1 MPMKFEGR
9 TTNEAETEET
19 SLSPAE
25 AEAEIARIQAGKRG
39 RRSRRSSMEH
49 EVVEQHISIT
59 TDNLNK
65 IREYVLGQIDPSA
78 LNEVSRDTLLTQ
90 IESVVAEAADDEKIE
105 MNSVEQRLVA
115 ATIID
120 DMVGNGPLEELLADE
135 NVTEIMV
142 NGPNKIYVEEGG
154 KTHLSKVRF
163 RDEGHLQTVAKRIA
177 RAVGRVLDEQRPYVD
192 ARLMDGSRVNIVTTP
207 VALDGTSISIRKFP
221 KETLTLSD
229 LQRFGALSAE
239 MSTFVRCIAASR
251 CNVLVSGGTS
261 SGKTTLL
268 NTLGEFIR
276 PTERVITIEDSAEL
290 KIDVGNLVR
299 LETKPGTAEAG
310 STPVTQRDL
319 VANSLRMRPDRII
332 LGEVRREEAFDLL
345 QAMSTGHDGSM
356 GTLHSNNPRDTTSRL
371 ENMIL
376 MGGVDLPTKVIRS
389 QIVSAVDF
397 IIHAARGADGK
408 RRVTNITE
416 ITGLEGDTI
425 ALQDVFFYQRTD
437 SKRFNS
443 GEYVANRVNLRC
455 APKLKEYGHYDDAM
469 NAILSSPPPEEA
481 P

>member
-1 MPMKFEGR
+1 MRFTGR
-9 TTNEAETEET
+9 EDTDIDQAALTV
-19 SLSPAE
+19 AE
-25 AEAEIARIQAGKRG
+25 AEDEAHRILSGKR
-39 RRSRRSSMEH
+39 RKVR
-49 EVVEQHISIT
+49 
-59 TDNLNK
+59 TDPDL
-65 IREYVLGQIDPSA
+65 PSA
-78 LNEVSRDTLLTQ
+78 PDLKLDPKDLARLREHVMTRIDASVLNEIERGLLLSQ
-90 IESVVAEAADDEKIE
+90 VENMVAQAADEHRLE
-105 MNSVEQRLVA
+105 LNREEQRYAA

-120 DMVGNGPLEELLADE
+120 DMVGLGPLEELLEDE

-142 NGPNKIYVEEGG
+142 NGPQRIYVEEAGR
-154 KTHLSKVRF
+154 TFLSRVKF
-163 RDEGHLQTVAKRIA
+163 RDEHHLQTVAKRIA

-192 ARLMDGSRVNIVTTP
+192 ARLEDGSRVNIVLP
-207 VALDGTSISIRKFP
+207 PIALDGTSISIRKFP
-221 KETLTLSD
+221 KDTLRLSD

-239 MSTFVRCIAASR
+239 MATFIRCLAASR

-276 PTERVITIEDSAEL
+276 PTERVVTIEDSAEL
-290 KIDVGNLVR
+290 KIKVGNLVR
-299 LETKPGTAEAG
+299 LETKPATSEAG
-310 STPVTQRDL
+310 SRAVTQRDL

-356 GTLHSNNPRDTTSRL
+356 GTLHSNSPRDTTSRL

-389 QIVSAVDF
+389 QIVSAVDI

-408 RRVTNITE
+408 RRVVNITE

-425 ALQDVFFYQRTD
+425 ALQDVFFFQRAD
-437 SKRFNS
+437 GKRFNA
-443 GEYVANRVNLRC
+443 GEFVANPVNLRC
-455 APKLKEYGHYDDAM
+455 APKLKEYNHFEDAM
-469 NAILSSPPPEEA
+469 NAILSSPRPA
-481 P
+481 DD

>member
-1 MPMKFEGR
+1 MKFSGR
-9 TTNEAETEET
+9 ISKEDAADAP
-19 SLSPAE
+19 LSPEE
-25 AEAEIARIQAGKRG
+25 AKQEIVKIQAGKKRN
-39 RRSRRSSMEH
+39 RPPRKDEVQPDFVSVEPEDLNRIRDFVLSR
-49 EVVEQHISIT
+49 
-59 TDNLNK
+59 
-65 IREYVLGQIDPSA
+65 IDASVI
-78 LNEVSRDTLLTQ
+78 NDVSRDLLLNQ
-90 IESVVAEAADDEKIE
+90 IEGLVAEAADLERIKV
-105 MNSVEQRLVA
+105 NGAEQRLA
-115 ATIID
+115 ASTIID

-135 NVTEIMV
+135 NVSEIMV
-142 NGPNKIYVEEGG
+142 NGPRKIYIEQAG
-154 KTHLSKVRF
+154 KTFLSSVVF
-163 RDEGHLQTVAKRIA
+163 RDEDHLQTVAKRIA
-177 RAVGRVLDEQRPYVD
+177 RQVGRTLDEQRPYVD
-192 ARLMDGSRVNIVTTP
+192 ARLLDGSRVNIVIP
-207 VALDGTSISIRKFP
+207 PIALDGTSISIRKFP
-221 KETLTLSD
+221 KDTLKLGD
-229 LQRFGALSAE
+229 LQRFGALSSE
-239 MSTFVRCIAASR
+239 MSTFIRCIAASR

-276 PTERVITIEDSAEL
+276 PTERIVTIEDSAEL
-290 KIDVGNLVR
+290 KIDVGNIVR

-310 STPVTQRDL
+310 SKPVTQRDL

-376 MGGVDLPTKVIRS
+376 MGGVELPTKVIRS

-416 ITGLEGDTI
+416 ITGLEGDMI
-425 ALQDVFFYQRTD
+425 ALQDVFFYQR
-437 SKRFNS
+437 SEGKRFNA

-455 APKLKEYGHYDDAM
+455 SEKLKEYGHYDDAV
-469 NAILSSPPPEEA
+469 NAILSSPPPEETT
-481 P
+481 

>member
-1 MPMKFEGR
+1 MKFSGR
-9 TTNEAETEET
+9 SAQQTADEKTLTPEEAKEE
-19 SLSPAE
+19 
-25 AEAEIARIQAGKRG
+25 IVKIQTGQK
-39 RRSRRSSMEH
+39 RSRPRRDEIKP
-49 EVVEQHISIT
+49 EFVTVEASV
-59 TDNLNK
+59 LNQV
-65 IREYVLGQIDPSA
+65 REFVLGRIDASVIG
-78 LNEVSRDTLLTQ
+78 EVSRSLLLSQ
-90 IESVVAEAADDEKIE
+90 IETLVAEAADLESLE
-105 MNSVEQRLVA
+105 MNGAEQRLAA

-120 DMVGNGPLEELLADE
+120 DMVGNGPLEEVLADE
-135 NVTEIMV
+135 SVTEIMV
-142 NGPNKIYVEEGG
+142 NGPKKVYVEQAGR
-154 KTHLSKVRF
+154 TFLSGVQF
-163 RDEGHLQTVAKRIA
+163 RDEDHLQTVAKRIA
-177 RAVGRVLDEQRPYVD
+177 RQVGRTLDEQRPYVD
-192 ARLMDGSRVNIVTTP
+192 ARLLDGSRVNIVIP
-207 VALDGTSISIRKFP
+207 PIALDGTSISIRKFP
-221 KETLTLSD
+221 KDTLRLGD
-229 LQRFGALSAE
+229 LQRFGALSSE
-239 MSTFVRCIAASR
+239 MATFIRCIAASR

-299 LETKPGTAEAG
+299 METKPGTAESG
-310 STPVTQRDL
+310 SKPVTQRDL

-356 GTLHSNNPRDTTSRL
+356 GTLHSNNPRETTTRL

-376 MGGVDLPTKVIRS
+376 MGGVELPTKVIRS

-416 ITGLEGDTI
+416 VTGLEGDTI
-425 ALQDVFFYQRTD
+425 ALQDVFFYQR
-437 SKRFNS
+437 SEGKRFNA

-455 APKLKEYGHYDDAM
+455 SEKLKEYGHYEEAV
-469 NAILSSPPPEEA
+469 NAILSSPPPAETS
-481 P
+481 

>member
-1 MPMKFEGR
+1 MKFAGR
-9 TTNEAETEET
+9 PQAETEEKKE
-19 SLSPAE
+19 LSPEE
-25 AEAEIARIQAGKRG
+25 AKQEIARIQAGE
-39 RRSRRSSMEH
+39 RRERARKQIEIAQDPII
-49 EVVEQHISIT
+49 EAAV
-59 TDNLNK
+59 LNR
-65 IREYVLGQIDPSA
+65 IRESVLSRIDASVIG
-78 LNEVSRDTLLTQ
+78 EVSRALLLTQ
-90 IESVVAEAADDEKIE
+90 IEALVEDAADRERIE
-105 MNSVEQRLVA
+105 MNGTEQRLVA

-135 NVTEIMV
+135 SVTEIMV
-142 NGPNKIYVEEGG
+142 NGPNKIYIEQAGR
-154 KTHLSKVRF
+154 TFLSRVRF
-163 RDEGHLQTVAKRIA
+163 RDEQHLLTVAKRIA
-177 RAVGRVLDEQRPYVD
+177 RQVGRALDEQRPYVD
-192 ARLMDGSRVNIVTTP
+192 ARLLDGSRVNIVIPP
-207 VALDGTSISIRKFP
+207 VSLDGTTISIRKFP
-221 KETLTLSD
+221 KDTLRLSD

-239 MSTFVRCIAASR
+239 MSTFIRCIAASR

-276 PTERVITIEDSAEL
+276 PTERVVTIEDSAEL

-310 STPVTQRDL
+310 SQAVTQRDL

-376 MGGVDLPTKVIRS
+376 MGGVELPTKVIRS

-408 RRVTNITE
+408 RRVTHITE

-425 ALQDVFFYQRTD
+425 SLQDVFFYQR
-437 SKRFNS
+437 SEGKRFNA

-455 APKLKEYGHYDDAM
+455 ASKLKEYGHYDDAI
-469 NAILSSPPPEEA
+469 NAILSSPA
-481 P
+481 PQESA

>member
-1 MPMKFEGR
+1 MKFTGR
-9 TTNEAETEET
+9 VEKEDQGEKKPLTPEEAQEE
-19 SLSPAE
+19 
-25 AEAEIARIQAGKRG
+25 IIRIQTGKRKK
-39 RRSRRSSMEH
+39 RKADE
-49 EVVEQHISIT
+49 EKDQDSIRV
-59 TDNLNK
+59 DGVILNR
-65 IREYVLGQIDPSA
+65 IREFVMSRIDASVL
-78 LNEVSRDTLLTQ
+78 LEVARDIMLTQ
-90 IESVVAEAADDEKIE
+90 IEGLVAEAADSERIE
-105 MNSVEQRLVA
+105 LNGAEQRLVA
-115 ATIID
+115 STIVD

-135 NVTEIMV
+135 SVTEIMV
-142 NGPNKIYVEEGG
+142 NGPQKIYIEQAGRTFLSSVKFRTED
-154 KTHLSKVRF
+154 HL
-163 RDEGHLQTVAKRIA
+163 LTVAKRIA
-177 RAVGRVLDEQRPYVD
+177 RVVGRTLDEQRPYVD
-192 ARLMDGSRVNIVTTP
+192 ARLLDGSRVNIVIPP
-207 VALDGTSISIRKFP
+207 VALDGTTISIRKFP
-221 KETLTLSD
+221 KDTLQLHD
-229 LQRFGALSAE
+229 LQRFGALSSE
-239 MSTFVRCIAASR
+239 MSTFIRCIAASR

-310 STPVTQRDL
+310 SQPVTQRDL

-376 MGGVDLPTKVIRS
+376 MGGVELPTKVIRS

-408 RRVTNITE
+408 RRVTHITE
-416 ITGLEGDTI
+416 ITGLEGDMI
-425 ALQDVFFYQRTD
+425 ALQDVFFFQK
-437 SKRFNS
+437 SEGKRFNA

-455 APKLKEYGHYDDAM
+455 AEKLKEYGHYDDAM
-469 NAILSSPPPEEA
+469 NAILSSPAPEETA
-481 P
+481 

>member
-1 MPMKFEGR
+1 MQFTGR
-9 TTNEAETEET
+9 KSSEEVATKDMTAEEAQ
-19 SLSPAE
+19 
-25 AEAEIARIQAGKRG
+25 AEIARIQAGKAERKKEKTPEQKG
-39 RRSRRSSMEH
+39 LS
-49 EVVEQHISIT
+49 VET
-59 TDNLNK
+59 ETLNK
-65 IREYVLGQIDPSA
+65 VREFVLAQIDPSVIGQVPRA
-78 LNEVSRDTLLTQ
+78 QLISQ
-90 IESVVAEAADDEKIE
+90 IESLVSQAADRDRLEL
-105 MNSVEQRLVA
+105 NAAEQNLVA
-115 ATIID
+115 TTIID
-120 DMVGNGPLEELLADE
+120 DMVGNGPLEDLLADE
-135 NVTEIMV
+135 EVTEIMV
-142 NGPNKIYVEEGG
+142 NGPRKVYIEQSG
-154 KTHLSKVRF
+154 KTFLSRVTF
-163 RDEGHLQTVAKRIA
+163 RDEAHLLTVAKRIA
-177 RAVGRVLDEQRPYVD
+177 RQVGRTLDEQRPYVD
-192 ARLMDGSRVNIVTTP
+192 ARLLDGSRVNVVIPP
-207 VALDGTSISIRKFP
+207 VSLDGTTISIRKFP
-221 KETLTLSD
+221 KDTLQLAD

-239 MSTFVRCIAASR
+239 MATFIRCIAASR

-299 LETKPGTAEAG
+299 LETKPGTAESG
-310 STPVTQRDL
+310 SKSVTQRDL

-376 MGGVDLPTKVIRS
+376 MGGVELPTKVIRS

-416 ITGLEGDTI
+416 ITGLEGETI
-425 ALQDVFFYQRTD
+425 ALQDVFFYQRGQG
-437 SKRFNS
+437 KRFNA
-443 GEYVANRVNLRC
+443 GEYVANRVHLRS
-455 APKLKEYGHYDDAM
+455 AEKLKEYGHYDDAV
-469 NAILSSPPPEEA
+469 NAILSSPAPEELA
-481 P
+481 

>member
-1 MPMKFEGR
+1 MKFVGR
-9 TTNEAETEET
+9 IQKDDNDNKDP
-19 SLSPAE
+19 LSPEEAKSEIVKIQTGKKRRSKGSDKAE
-25 AEAEIARIQAGKRG
+25 RSDTFMVSGDVLNQVREFVMARIDA
-39 RRSRRSSMEH
+39 S
-49 EVVEQHISIT
+49 
-59 TDNLNK
+59 
-65 IREYVLGQIDPSA
+65 VLGD
-78 LNEVSRDTLLTQ
+78 VSRPMMLAQ
-90 IESVVAEAADDEKIE
+90 IETLVAEAADAERIE
-105 MNSVEQRLVA
+105 MNGVEQ
-115 ATIID
+115 ATITATIVD
-120 DMVGNGPLEELLADE
+120 DMVGNGPLEELLADDD
-135 NVTEIMV
+135 VTEIMV
-142 NGPNKIYVEEGG
+142 NG
-154 KTHLSKVRF
+154 HLSIYIEKAGSTFLSDVKF
-163 RDEGHLQTVAKRIA
+163 RSEEHLLTVAKRIT
-177 RAVGRVLDEQRPYVD
+177 RTVGRTLDEQSPYVD
-192 ARLMDGSRVNIVTTP
+192 ARLLDGSRVNIVIP
-207 VALDGTSISIRKFP
+207 PISLDGTTISIRKFP
-221 KETLTLSD
+221 EETLRLGD

-239 MSTFVRCIAASR
+239 MATFIRCVAASR

-261 SGKTTLL
+261 SGKTTIL

-290 KIDVGNLVR
+290 KISVGNLVR

-310 STPVTQRDL
+310 SKAVTQRDL

-376 MGGVDLPTKVIRS
+376 MGGVELPTKVIRS

-425 ALQDVFFYQRTD
+425 SLQDVFFFQRSSGKT
-437 SKRFNS
+437 FNS

-455 APKLKEYGHYDDAM
+455 ADKLKEYGHYDDAM
-469 NAILSSPPPEEA
+469 NAILSSPTPEETS
-481 P
+481 

>member
-1 MPMKFEGR
+1 MKFHGR
-9 TTNEAETEET
+9 IPQEDLPGDNPLSAED
-19 SLSPAE
+19 AE
-25 AEAEIARIQAGKRG
+25 KEIAKIQTGQRTRKSRKRQA
-39 RRSRRSSMEH
+39 E
-49 EVVEQHISIT
+49 EEIIQQQIT
-59 TDNLNK
+59 INPEDLNK
-65 IREYVLGQIDPSA
+65 IREYVLGQIDASA
-78 LNEVSRDTLLTQ
+78 IYEVGRELLLSQ
-90 IESVVAEAADDEKIE
+90 IEGVVAEAADGERIE
-105 MNSVEQRLVA
+105 MNGAEQRLVA
-115 ATIID
+115 STIID

-135 NVTEIMV
+135 SVTEIMV
-142 NGPNKIYVEEGG
+142 NGPHKIYVEESG
-154 KTHLSKVRF
+154 KTYLSKVKF
-163 RDEGHLQTVAKRIA
+163 RDEAHLLTVAKRIA
-177 RAVGRVLDEQRPYVD
+177 RAVGRMLDEQRPYVD
-192 ARLMDGSRVNIVTTP
+192 ARLMDGSRVNIVTYP
-207 VALDGTSISIRKFP
+207 VSLDGTTISIRKFP
-221 KETLTLSD
+221 KETLTLAD

-239 MSTFVRCIAASR
+239 MSTFIRCIAASR

-310 STPVTQRDL
+310 SKPVTQRDL

-376 MGGVDLPTKVIRS
+376 MGGVELPTKVIRS

-397 IIHAARGADGK
+397 IVHAARGADGK

-416 ITGLEGDTI
+416 VTGLEGETI
-425 ALQDVFFYQRTD
+425 ALQDVFFYQRGD
-437 SKRFNS
+437 GKRFNA
-443 GEYVANRVNLRC
+443 GDYVANRVNLRISD
-455 APKLKEYGHYDDAM
+455 KLKEYGHYDDAM
-469 NAILSSPPPEEA
+469 NAILSSPPPEESA
-481 P
+481 

>member
-1 MPMKFEGR
+1 MKFTGR
-9 TTNEAETEET
+9 TDKEDREQRELTPEEARAEIIKIQTGQKRKKKRDEQHPKAITVET
-19 SLSPAE
+19 S
-25 AEAEIARIQAGKRG
+25 I
-39 RRSRRSSMEH
+39 
-49 EVVEQHISIT
+49 
-59 TDNLNK
+59 LNR
-65 IREYVLGQIDPSA
+65 IREYVLARIDASV
-78 LNEVSRDTLLTQ
+78 LGEIERDLLMSQ
-90 IESVVAEAADDEKIE
+90 IESLVNDAGEAEKIE
-105 MNSVEQRLVA
+105 MNGAEQRLVA
-115 ATIID
+115 STIID
-120 DMVGNGPLEELLADE
+120 DMVGNGPLEELLSDE
-135 NVTEIMV
+135 SVTEIMV
-142 NGPNKIYVEEGG
+142 NGPDKIYIEQAG
-154 KTHLSKVRF
+154 KTFLSPVKF
-163 RDEGHLQTVAKRIA
+163 RDENHLQTVAKRIA
-177 RAVGRVLDEQRPYVD
+177 RQVGRTLDEQRPYVD
-192 ARLMDGSRVNIVTTP
+192 ARLLDGSRVNIVIP
-207 VALDGTSISIRKFP
+207 PISLDGTSISIRKFP
-221 KETLTLSD
+221 KDTLQLGD

-239 MSTFVRCIAASR
+239 MATFIRCIAASR

-276 PTERVITIEDSAEL
+276 PTERVVTIEDSAEL

-299 LETKPGTAEAG
+299 LETKPGTAESG

-376 MGGVDLPTKVIRS
+376 MGGVELPTKVIRS

-425 ALQDVFFYQRTD
+425 ALQDVFFYQR
-437 SKRFNS
+437 SEGNAFNA
-443 GEYVANRVNLRC
+443 GEYVANRVNLR
-455 APKLKEYGHYDDAM
+455 AAAKLKEYGHYDDAV
-469 NAILSSPPPEEA
+469 NAILSSNA
-481 P
+481 PQEKA

>member
-1 MPMKFEGR
+1 MKFTGR
-9 TTNEAETEET
+9 IEKEDQGEKKPLTPEEAQEE
-19 SLSPAE
+19 
-25 AEAEIARIQAGKRG
+25 IIRIQTGKRKK
-39 RRSRRSSMEH
+39 RKADE
-49 EVVEQHISIT
+49 EKDQDSIQV
-59 TDNLNK
+59 DGVILNR
-65 IREYVLGQIDPSA
+65 IREFVMSRIDASVLQ
-78 LNEVSRDTLLTQ
+78 EVARDIMLTQ
-90 IESVVAEAADDEKIE
+90 IEGLVAEAADSERIE
-105 MNSVEQRLVA
+105 LNGAEQRLVA
-115 ATIID
+115 STIVD

-135 NVTEIMV
+135 SVTEIMV
-142 NGPNKIYVEEGG
+142 NGPQKIYIEQAGRTFLSSVKFRTED
-154 KTHLSKVRF
+154 HL
-163 RDEGHLQTVAKRIA
+163 LTVAKRIA
-177 RAVGRVLDEQRPYVD
+177 RVVGRTLDEQRPYVD
-192 ARLMDGSRVNIVTTP
+192 ARLLDGSRVNIVIPP
-207 VALDGTSISIRKFP
+207 VALDGTTISIRKFP
-221 KETLTLSD
+221 KDTLQLHD
-229 LQRFGALSAE
+229 LQRFGALSSE
-239 MSTFVRCIAASR
+239 MSTFIRCIAASR

-310 STPVTQRDL
+310 SQPVTQRDL

-376 MGGVDLPTKVIRS
+376 MGGVELPTKVIRS

-408 RRVTNITE
+408 RRVTHITE
-416 ITGLEGDTI
+416 ITGLEGDMI
-425 ALQDVFFYQRTD
+425 ALQDVFFFQK
-437 SKRFNS
+437 SEGKRFNA

-455 APKLKEYGHYDDAM
+455 AEKLKEYGHYDDAM
-469 NAILSSPPPEEA
+469 NAILSSPAPEETA
-481 P
+481 

>member
-1 MPMKFEGR
+1 MKFTGR
-9 TTNEAETEET
+9 TISDNPGSDTPLTPDEAK
-19 SLSPAE
+19 
-25 AEAEIARIQAGKRG
+25 AEIIRIQAGERRKKKKEIEAG
-39 RRSRRSSMEH
+39 RDAFLRDGT
-49 EVVEQHISIT
+49 V
-59 TDNLNK
+59 LNR
-65 IREYVLGQIDPSA
+65 IREFVMGRIDASVLG
-78 LNEVSRDTLLTQ
+78 EVSRDMMLGQ
-90 IESVVAEAADDEKIE
+90 IEGLVAEAADVERIE
-105 MNSVEQRLVA
+105 MNGAEQSLIA
-115 ATIID
+115 ATIVD

-135 NVTEIMV
+135 SVTEIMV
-142 NGPNKIYVEEGG
+142 NGPKSIYVEQGG
-154 KTHLSKVRF
+154 RTFLSDVRF
-163 RDEGHLQTVAKRIA
+163 RTEDHLLTVAKRIA
-177 RAVGRVLDEQRPYVD
+177 RIVGRTLDEQRPYVD
-192 ARLMDGSRVNIVTTP
+192 ARLLDGSRVNIVIPP
-207 VALDGTSISIRKFP
+207 VALDGTIISIRKFP
-221 KETLTLSD
+221 KDTLRLSD

-239 MSTFVRCIAASR
+239 MATFIRCIAASR

-310 STPVTQRDL
+310 SKSVTQRDL

-376 MGGVDLPTKVIRS
+376 MGGVELPTKVIRS

-416 ITGLEGDTI
+416 ITGLEGDMI
-425 ALQDVFFYQRTD
+425 SLQDVFFFERSQGA
-437 SKRFNS
+437 RFNA
-443 GEYVANRVNLRC
+443 GEFVANRVNLRC
-455 APKLKEYGHYDDAM
+455 SEKLKEYGHYEDAV
-469 NAILSSPPPEEA
+469 NAILSSPA
-481 P
+481 PRESS

>member
-1 MPMKFEGR
+1 MKFAGR
-9 TTNEAETEET
+9 PQTDTEEKKE
-19 SLSPAE
+19 LSPEE
-25 AEAEIARIQAGKRG
+25 AKQEIARIQAGE
-39 RRSRRSSMEH
+39 RRERARKQVEIAQDPII
-49 EVVEQHISIT
+49 EAVV
-59 TDNLNK
+59 LNR
-65 IREYVLGQIDPSA
+65 IRESVLSRIDASVIG
-78 LNEVSRDTLLTQ
+78 EVSRAMLLTQ
-90 IESVVAEAADDEKIE
+90 IEALVAEAADRERIE
-105 MNSVEQRLVA
+105 MNGTEQRLVA

-135 NVTEIMV
+135 SVTEIMV
-142 NGPNKIYVEEGG
+142 NGPNKIYIEQAGR
-154 KTHLSKVRF
+154 TFLSKVRF
-163 RDEGHLQTVAKRIA
+163 RDEQHLLTVAKRIA
-177 RAVGRVLDEQRPYVD
+177 RQVGRALDEQRPYVD
-192 ARLMDGSRVNIVTTP
+192 ARLLDGSRVNIVIPP
-207 VALDGTSISIRKFP
+207 VSLDGTTISIRKFP
-221 KETLTLSD
+221 KDTLKLSD

-239 MSTFVRCIAASR
+239 MSTFIRCIAASR

-276 PTERVITIEDSAEL
+276 PTERVVTIEDSAEL

-310 STPVTQRDL
+310 SQPVTQRDL

-376 MGGVDLPTKVIRS
+376 MGGVELPTKVIRS

-408 RRVTNITE
+408 RRVTHITE

-425 ALQDVFFYQRTD
+425 SLQDVFFYQR
-437 SKRFNS
+437 SEGKRFNA

-455 APKLKEYGHYDDAM
+455 AAKLKEYGHYDDAI
-469 NAILSSPPPEEA
+469 NAILSSPA
-481 P
+481 PQESA